1 MVPAK
6 GVRPGL
12 PAESPVTPAAAISIV
27 LAAVTVAVGRVVARH
42 INVGSRGVS
51 IVFTS
56 AMTTLTSMAM
66 PVATCVGK
74 LDVVRCAGQNLLRW
88 G

>member
-1 MVPAK
+1 MVSAKVVPA
-6 GVRPGL
+6 VMS
-12 PAESPVTPAAAISIV
+12 AEFAVTPAAAISIV